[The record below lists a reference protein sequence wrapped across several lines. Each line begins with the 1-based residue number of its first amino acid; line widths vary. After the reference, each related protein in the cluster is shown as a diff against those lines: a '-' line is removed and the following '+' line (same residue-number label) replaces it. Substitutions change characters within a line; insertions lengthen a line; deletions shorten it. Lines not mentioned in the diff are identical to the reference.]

1 MRARGPRT
9 QTTLLN
15 GHTVRIARV
24 AMRIEK
30 KWAEQFTRVCA
41 QVPSARRRSLTSGEM
56 IYAAWPE
63 GRCWVVAAGYVKLI
77 DLRPDGDRFIR
88 LIHGRGGLFGDR
100 PFRSEAFRGFAAAQC
115 EQAVAHGPAEVVE
128 VGRVEL
134 EDAALAQSVL
144 ATLLIESASVR
155 AEFIERRLLWQCTSP
170 IRARVAAAL
179 RDLICYEGDRCRHG
193 HTIDVR
199 LSHQDLAELVG
210 AARPV
215 VSAELV
221 QMRREG
227 LVEYTRCYFCVDD
240 LDGLNRV
247 AVG

>member
-1 MRARGPRT
+1 
-9 QTTLLN
+9 
-15 GHTVRIARV
+15 
-24 AMRIEK
+24 MRIEK
-30 KWAEQFTRVCA
+30 KWAEKFTRVCA

-88 LIHGRGGLFGDR
+88 LIQGRGGLFGDR

-144 ATLLIESASVR
+144 ATLLIESATVR